1 MIIIRKRLKKKKDL
15 EALTFFFFFLFET
28 EHLAIASDTYTKN
41 LNRCTNFKVQ
51 ETLEDQRAHP

>member
-1 MIIIRKRLKKKKDL
+1 MIIIRKRLKKKKRFRSPNL
-15 EALTFFFFFLFET
+15 FFFFLFET